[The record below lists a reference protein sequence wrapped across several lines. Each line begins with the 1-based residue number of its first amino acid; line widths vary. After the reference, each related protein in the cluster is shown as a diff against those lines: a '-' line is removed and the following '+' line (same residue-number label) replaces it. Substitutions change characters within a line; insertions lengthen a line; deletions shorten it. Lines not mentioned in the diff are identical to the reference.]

1 MGIVSSRVSTLFSLL
16 LILILRIIGSSLL
29 ILRNRPTFVRLDNT
43 TDLEQ
48 DSHELIL
55 IPQFLVYPKV
65 EKIVDSPWLTRH
77 VESRTRLQF
86 PQALIPTA

>member
-1 MGIVSSRVSTLFSLL
+1 MGIVSSRVSNLLFFL

-65 EKIVDSPWLTRH
+65 DSPWLTRH